1 MEFIDTSADLKN
13 MTKEQ
18 RIKALIRRV
27 PAYVRETDSDCR
39 TVLKLYSLI
48 VENEYWRDVADSE
61 EAYFL
66 EYCKKPKAWFES
78 VREYVMTMSDSKN
91 PTVGELQQAKAME
104 LANNPNG
111 LNQPSQRKLKV
122 DPAKVQRLRDKGLTQ
137 KQIADELGCTEARVS
152 QIANLNSYYHGN
164 MNLSNTNNSPLKQ
177 GNTSEYLAAR
187 LARDNPDIL
196 ERVKAGE
203 FPSMRA
209 AAVAAGIVKARQS
222 FSMTASTTPEAFGN
236 TLLQKLDPEFA
247 LRLAEHIVQQLNK

>member
-66 EYCKKPKAWFES
+66 EYCKKPKSWFES

-91 PTVGELQQAKAME
+91 STIGELQQAQAME

-137 KQIADELGCTEARVS
+137 KQIADELGCGQSTVS
-152 QIANLNSYYHGN
+152 DVLNNIGSCYHGN
-164 MNLSNTNNSPLKQ
+164 MNR
-177 GNTSEYLAAR
+177 YY
-187 LARDNPDIL
+187 
-196 ERVKAGE
+196 
-203 FPSMRA
+203 
-209 AAVAAGIVKARQS
+209 
-222 FSMTASTTPEAFGN
+222 
-236 TLLQKLDPEFA
+236 
-247 LRLAEHIVQQLNK
+247 